1 MNLIKLLG
9 LVVIFLILIL
19 IGQTIFN
26 KVYPFPSQLKIG
38 ITFSPKYAA
47 NLKLDWKDTYIKV
60 LHNLKVKNLR
70 IPTYWDLLEAKKD
83 LFDPTPVDFMVDEA
97 SKSGADLIMVLGERQ
112 PRWPEC
118 HIPIWAKNLTV
129 LDRQHRILEFIER
142 VVNRYK
148 NNPAIIAWQI
158 ENEPLLA
165 SFGTGCDKPDDKF
178 LKSEIKLVKGLSS
191 QTIILTDSGEL
202 GNWVVPM
209 QLSDI
214 FGTTLYRDVYNS
226 FLGYTT
232 FPLLPYFYNLK
243 SNLVRNLF
251 AQSNKK
257 TIIIELQAEP
267 WSPSN
272 NLFETPINKQVE
284 LFPLEKFKQNIT
296 FAKNTGFEEDY
307 LWGVEWWFFMAQ
319 NGHPEYLDFAKTAL
333 FQ

>member
-1 MNLIKLLG
+1 MKLIKLLA
-9 LVVIFLILIL
+9 IAAILLGVIL

-26 KVYPFPSQLKIG
+26 RLYPFPNQIKMG
-38 ITFSPKYAA
+38 VTFSTKYAT
-47 NLKLDWKDTYIKV
+47 NLKLDWKDIYLKI
-60 LHNLKVKNLR
+60 LSDLKVKNLR
-70 IPTYWDLLEAKKD
+70 IPTYWDSLEAKKD
-83 LFDPTPVDFMVDEA
+83 HFDYSQVDFMVYEA
-97 SKSGADLIMVLGERQ
+97 SKSGAVLIMVLGERQ

-129 LDRQHRILEFIER
+129 LDRQHRILEFIEK

-148 NNPAIIAWQI
+148 NNPAITAWQI

-165 SFGTGCDKPDDKF
+165 SFGTGCDNPDDKF
-178 LKSEIKLVKGLSS
+178 LKSEVKLVRGLSNK
-191 QTIILTDSGEL
+191 TIILTDSGEL

-267 WSPSN
+267 WSPGN
-272 NLFETPINKQVE
+272 NLYETPTNKQAK

-296 FAKNTGFEEDY
+296 FGKNTGFEEDY

-319 NGHPEYLDFAKTAL
+319 NGHPEYLEYAKTL
-333 FQ
+333 PFQ